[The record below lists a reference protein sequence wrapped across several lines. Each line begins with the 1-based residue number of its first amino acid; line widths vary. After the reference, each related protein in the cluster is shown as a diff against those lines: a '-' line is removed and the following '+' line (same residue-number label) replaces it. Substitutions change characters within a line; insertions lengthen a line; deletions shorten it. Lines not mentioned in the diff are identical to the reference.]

1 MKIFEIQC
9 TMNKKD
15 ILSKYDGF
23 IFDPDYVI
31 DEEHALF
38 AYIHMKKAFE
48 KKKNIA
54 NDPKIELLVRFS
66 GETQISKAMEL
77 GIKDTMKRIGVLV
90 PEEEGIST
98 IKGDIKKIQKFFGT
112 ANKKEIFE
120 KIAVM
125 DIF

>member
-1 MKIFEIQC
+1 
-9 TMNKKD
+9 MNKKD
-15 ILSKYDGF
+15 ILSKYNGF

-31 DEEHALF
+31 DEEHVLF

-54 NDPKIELLVRFS
+54 NNPKIELLVRLS

-77 GIKDTMKRIGVLV
+77 GIKDTMRRIGVLV